1 MQTSRNKFFL
11 RLLRVYER
19 FLKIKGDPRKIARG
33 FALGL
38 FVGISPSMG
47 VQTPIA
53 ILFAAILKWD
63 KISAAIGVWITN
75 PVTSPFIYSITYFV
89 GMKVIGIRKTPGS
102 IDELSLSTLA
112 KILYKAPEIFWAL
125 IIGGVVVGLPVAVAG
140 YYLSF
145 SAIRRYQEDIKIKIA
160 KQKERLAV
168 KKKKITDKIKRR
180 DPGDIK

>member
-1 MQTSRNKFFL
+1 MQRSNNKFLIPL
-11 RLLRVYER
+11 RRVYER

-89 GMKVIGIRKTPGS
+89 GMKVLGIRKTSQP
-102 IDELSLSTLA
+102 IDELSFSTLT
-112 KILYKAPEIFWAL
+112 KILHKAPEIFWAL
-125 IIGGVVVGLPVAVAG
+125 IIGGVVVGLPIAVAG
-140 YYLSF
+140 YYLSY
-145 SAIRRYQEDIKIKIA
+145 SAIMRYQEDIKRKIA
-160 KQKERLAV
+160 KQKERLAG
-168 KKKKITDKIKRR
+168 KKKKIRDKIKRK
-180 DPGDIK
+180 DAIDIK